1 MKITVLDGF
10 TLNPGDLSWEKL
22 AALGELTVYDRTAPG
37 ETAARI
43 GDAEIVF
50 TNKTPLGAELLNA
63 APNLR
68 FVGVLATGCNVVDIA
83 AARRRGIVV
92 CNVPGYST
100 DSVAQLTFALLLEIC
115 HHVGAHGEAVRG
127 GRWSASPDFCFY
139 DYPLLE
145 LAGKTFGVAGCGSI
159 GKRTAQIA
167 RAFGMR
173 VLGTGPTLRPEWR
186 EAGIEPVGWE
196 AFLAGSDVIS
206 LHCPL
211 TESNRHMI
219 NADSIGQMR
228 DGVILLNTARGPLI
242 DESALAAALR
252 SGKVA
257 AAGLDVLST
266 EPPPPD
272 NPLLTAPNCI
282 LTPHIAWATLSAR
295 KRLLAVTVSNLRAY
309 LDGAPCN
316 VVS

>member
-1 MKITVLDGF
+1 M
-10 TLNPGDLSWEKL
+10 
-22 AALGELTVYDRTAPG
+22 
-37 ETAARI
+37 
-43 GDAEIVF
+43 
-50 TNKTPLGAELLNA
+50 
-63 APNLR
+63 
-68 FVGVLATGCNVVDIA
+68 
-83 AARRRGIVV
+83 
-92 CNVPGYST
+92 PGYST